1 MTIPIITDEAQ
12 AVADELKANDTFS
25 FTDILAGVAYPEG
38 SVKVYLNGKAAQE
51 LADLFDE
58 EADLAADEARLAD
71 EFSDHAAGVPEEQSL
86 QPQRD
91 ALEARK
97 VELLDAVMQS
107 ALTFHMRGIAPKVLE
122 LITEKARRK
131 FPIKGKG
138 QDEVYELNIQ
148 SEDFVESNMIS
159 SSIVKVENAKGQVDT
174 SAWTPEKVLQLKEVL
189 FKTEY
194 DKIDGLAGKL
204 YGGKA
209 LADAQRSAD
218 FLQNS

>member
-1 MTIPIITDEAQ
+1 MAEVNTEEAQ
-12 AVADELKANDTFS
+12 AVADELKASDSFS
-25 FTDILAGVAYPEG
+25 FEDILSGVAYPEG

-51 LADLFDE
+51 LADVIDE
-58 EADLAADEARLAD
+58 QAELETDQLRLKE
-71 EFSDHAAGVPEEQSL
+71 EFADHATGVPAEHDL
-86 QPQRD
+86 QPQID
-91 ALEARK
+91 ALEERK
-97 VELLDAVMQS
+97 TELLKAVLAS

-122 LITEKARRK
+122 LITEKARRQ
-131 FPIKGKG
+131 FPVKGKA

-148 SEDFVESNMIS
+148 AEDFVESNMIS
-159 SSIVKVENAKGQVDT
+159 SSIVRVENAKGQVDT
-174 SAWTPEKVLQLKEVL
+174 SAWTPEKVLKLKEVL